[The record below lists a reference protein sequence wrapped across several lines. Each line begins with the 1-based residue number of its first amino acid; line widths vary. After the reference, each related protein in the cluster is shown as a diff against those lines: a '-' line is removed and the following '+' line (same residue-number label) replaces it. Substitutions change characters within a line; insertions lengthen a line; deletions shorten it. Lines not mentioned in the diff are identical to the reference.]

1 MHLVLFQMMES
12 EIYLNQIKMEK
23 SMKEINVAVT
33 GGAGQIAYS
42 LLPRLVSGETFGPD
56 IKVNLRLIEIP
67 QVVDKLQ
74 GTIMELIDCGFDQTG
89 ELTATSDIREG
100 VKDAD
105 WVLLV
110 GSIPRGIVIDGKKI
124 EERSDLLKINGGI
137 FTDQG
142 AAIGQVAKP
151 DAKILVV
158 GNPANTNALIGMNSA
173 KNPSQQWFA
182 MTALDANRA
191 KAQLAEK
198 AGTSISSVKN
208 MIIWGNHSP
217 TMYPDPYNATING
230 VSAAETINDDQ
241 WLAEEY
247 LPLVQQRGKAVIDAR
262 GASSAASAANA
273 AIDTVKAVMNPTP
286 DGDCFSAAIASDGSY
301 GVPQGL
307 IFGFPLRTSANG
319 EVEIIQGIEL
329 NEFAQSK
336 IAITTQE
343 LESEREAVA
352 DLID

>member
-1 MHLVLFQMMES
+1 
-12 EIYLNQIKMEK
+12 
-23 SMKEINVAVT
+23 MKEINVAVT

-42 LLPRLVSGETFGPD
+42 LLPRLVSGETFGSD
-56 IKVNLRLIEIP
+56 TKVNLRLIEIP

-74 GTIMELIDCGFDQTG
+74 GTIMELIDCGFEQTG

-142 AAIGQVAKP
+142 AAMGDLSKP

-173 KNPSQQWFA
+173 NNAGQQWFA

-198 AGTSISSVKN
+198 AKVEISSLKN

-217 TMYPDPYNATING
+217 TMYPDPYNATIDG
-230 VSAAETINDDQ
+230 TSAAEVINDIN
-241 WLAEEY
+241 WLEDDY

-273 AIDTVKAVMNPTP
+273 AIDTVKSVINPTQE
-286 DGDCFSAAIASDGSY
+286 GDCFSAAVVSDGSY
-301 GVPQGL
+301 GVPEGL
-307 IFGFPLRTSANG
+307 IFGFPLRTNQSG
-319 EVEIIQGIEL
+319 EVEIVQGIEI
-329 NEFAQSK
+329 NDFAKSK
-336 IAITTQE
+336 IQITTEE

-352 DLID
+352 DLIS

>member
-1 MHLVLFQMMES
+1 
-12 EIYLNQIKMEK
+12 
-23 SMKEINVAVT
+23 MKEINVAVT

-42 LLPRLVSGETFGPD
+42 LLPRLVSGETFGSD
-56 IKVNLRLIEIP
+56 TKVNLRLIEIP

-74 GTIMELIDCGFDQTG
+74 GTIMELIDCGFEQTG
-89 ELTATSDIREG
+89 KLIATSDIKEG

-142 AAIGQVAKP
+142 AAIGELAKS
-151 DAKILVV
+151 DAKVLVV
-158 GNPANTNALIGMNSA
+158 GNPANTNALIGMNKANNS
-173 KNPSQQWFA
+173 SQQWFA

-198 AGTSISSVKN
+198 AGVEISSLKN
-208 MIIWGNHSP
+208 MVIWGNHSP
-217 TMYPDPYNATING
+217 TMYPDPYNATIDG
-230 VSAAETINDDQ
+230 QSAAEVINDSR
-241 WLAEEY
+241 WLEDDY

-273 AIDTVKAVMNPTP
+273 AIDTVKSVINPTEE
-286 DGDCFSAAIASDGSY
+286 GDCFSAAVVSDGSY
-301 GVPQGL
+301 GVPEGL
-307 IFGFPLRTSANG
+307 IFGFPLQTKQEG
-319 EVEIIQGIEL
+319 KVEIIQGIEL
-329 NEFAQSK
+329 NDFAKAK
-336 IAITTQE
+336 IKITTEE
-343 LESEREAVA
+343 LESERQAVA
-352 DLID
+352 DLIS

>member
-1 MHLVLFQMMES
+1 
-12 EIYLNQIKMEK
+12 
-23 SMKEINVAVT
+23 MKEINVAVT

-56 IKVNLRLIEIP
+56 TKVNLRLIEIP

-74 GTIMELIDCGFDQTG
+74 GTIMELIDCGFEQTG
-89 ELTATSDIREG
+89 KLIATSDIKEG

-142 AAIGQVAKP
+142 AAIGELAKS
-151 DAKILVV
+151 DAKVLVV
-158 GNPANTNALIGMNSA
+158 GNPANTNALIGMNKANNS
-173 KNPSQQWFA
+173 SQQWFA

-198 AGTSISSVKN
+198 AGVEISSLKN
-208 MIIWGNHSP
+208 MVIWGNHSP
-217 TMYPDPYNATING
+217 TMYPDPYNATIDG
-230 VSAAETINDDQ
+230 QSAAEVINDSR
-241 WLAEEY
+241 WLEDDY

-273 AIDTVKAVMNPTP
+273 AIDTVKSVINPTEE
-286 DGDCFSAAIASDGSY
+286 GDCFSAAVVSDGSY
-301 GVPQGL
+301 GVPEGL
-307 IFGFPLRTSANG
+307 IFGFPLQTTKEG
-319 EVEIIQGIEL
+319 KVEIIQGIEL
-329 NEFAQSK
+329 NDFAKAK
-336 IAITTQE
+336 IKITTEE
-343 LESEREAVA
+343 LMSERQAVA
-352 DLID
+352 DLIS

>member
-1 MHLVLFQMMES
+1 
-12 EIYLNQIKMEK
+12 
-23 SMKEINVAVT
+23 MKEINVAVT

-42 LLPRLVSGETFGPD
+42 LLPRLISGETFGPD
-56 IKVNLRLIEIP
+56 TKVNLRLIEIP

-74 GTIMELIDCGFDQTG
+74 GTIMELIDCGFEQTG
-89 ELTATSDIREG
+89 ELIATSDIKEG
-100 VKDAD
+100 VEDAD
-105 WVLLV
+105 WILLV

-137 FTDQG
+137 FTGQG
-142 AAIGQVAKP
+142 SAIGELAKS

-158 GNPANTNALIGMNSA
+158 GNPANTNALIGMHAANNST
-173 KNPSQQWFA
+173 QQWFA

-198 AGTSISSVKN
+198 AAVEISSVKN

-230 VSAAETINDDQ
+230 ASAAEVINDSL
-241 WLAEEY
+241 WLEDSY

-273 AIDTVKAVMNPTP
+273 AIDTVKAVINPTKE
-286 DGDCFSAAIASDGSY
+286 GDCFSAAVVSDGSY
-301 GVPQGL
+301 GIREGL
-307 IFGFPLRTSANG
+307 IFGFPLRTNSN
-319 EVEIIQGIEL
+319 
-329 NEFAQSK
+329 
-336 IAITTQE
+336 
-343 LESEREAVA
+343 
-352 DLID
+352 

>member
-1 MHLVLFQMMES
+1 
-12 EIYLNQIKMEK
+12 
-23 SMKEINVAVT
+23 MKEINVAVT

-56 IKVNLRLIEIP
+56 TRVNLRLIEIP

-74 GTIMELIDCGFDQTG
+74 GTIMELVDCGFDQTG

-105 WVLLV
+105 WILLV
-110 GSIPRGIVIDGKKI
+110 GSIPRGIVIDGQKI

-142 AAIGQVAKP
+142 SAIGELAKS

-173 KNPSQQWFA
+173 NNPSQQWFA

-198 AGTSISSVKN
+198 AGVNISSLKN

-217 TMYPDPYNATING
+217 TMYPDPYNATIDG
-230 VSAAETINDDQ
+230 TSAAEVINDSK
-241 WLAEEY
+241 WLEDNY

-273 AIDTVKAVMNPTP
+273 AIDTVKSVINPT
-286 DGDCFSAAIASDGSY
+286 DEGDCFSAAVVSDGSY
-301 GVPQGL
+301 GVPEGL
-307 IFGFPLRTSANG
+307 IFGFPLRTTTDG
-319 EVEIIQGIEL
+319 DVEIIQGIEL
-329 NEFAQSK
+329 NSFANSK
-336 IAITTQE
+336 IQITTEE
-343 LESEREAVA
+343 LESEREAVV
-352 DLID
+352 DLIS

>member
-1 MHLVLFQMMES
+1 
-12 EIYLNQIKMEK
+12 
-23 SMKEINVAVT
+23 MKEINVAVT

-42 LLPRLVSGETFGPD
+42 LLPRLISGETFGQD
-56 IKVNLRLIEIP
+56 TKVNLRLVEIP

-74 GTIMELIDCGFDQTG
+74 GTIMELIDCGFEQTG
-89 ELTATSDIREG
+89 ELIATSDIKEG

-142 AAIGQVAKP
+142 AAIGEFAKP

-173 KNPSQQWFA
+173 NNPNQKWFA

-198 AGTSISSVKN
+198 AEVKISSLKN

-217 TMYPDPYNATING
+217 TMYPDPYNATIDG
-230 VSAAETINDDQ
+230 TSAAEVINDAKWIEDN
-241 WLAEEY
+241 Y

-273 AIDTVKAVMNPTP
+273 AIDTVKSVMSPTP

-301 GVPQGL
+301 GVPEGL
-307 IFGFPLRTSANG
+307 IFGYPLRTSSSG

-329 NEFAQSK
+329 NEFAKAK
-336 IAITTQE
+336 IQITTEE
-343 LESEREAVA
+343 LESEREAVS
-352 DLID
+352 DLIN

>member
-1 MHLVLFQMMES
+1 
-12 EIYLNQIKMEK
+12 
-23 SMKEINVAVT
+23 MKEINVAVT

-42 LLPRLVSGETFGPD
+42 LLPRLVSGETFGLD
-56 IKVNLRLIEIP
+56 TKVNLRLIEIP
-67 QVVDKLQ
+67 QVVEKLQ
-74 GTIMELIDCGFDQTG
+74 GTIMELTDCGFDQTG
-89 ELTATSDIREG
+89 ELIATSDIKVG

-142 AAIGQVAKP
+142 AAIGELAKS
-151 DAKILVV
+151 DAKVLVV

-173 KNPSQQWFA
+173 GNNQQEWFA

-198 AGTSISSVKN
+198 AKVDISTLKN

-217 TMYPDPYNATING
+217 TMYPDPYNATIDG
-230 VSAAETINDDQ
+230 TSAAEVINDSK
-241 WLAEEY
+241 WLEEEY

-273 AIDTVKAVMNPTP
+273 AIDTVKSVINPTP
-286 DGDCFSAAIASDGSY
+286 EGDCFSAAVVSDGSY
-301 GVPQGL
+301 GVPKGL
-307 IFGFPLRTSANG
+307 IFGFPLKTTKEG
-319 EVEIIQGIEL
+319 KVEIIQGIKL

-336 IAITTQE
+336 IKVTTDE

-352 DLID
+352 DLI

>member
-1 MHLVLFQMMES
+1 
-12 EIYLNQIKMEK
+12 
-23 SMKEINVAVT
+23 MKEINVAVT

-42 LLPRLVSGETFGPD
+42 LLPRLVSGETFGSD
-56 IKVNLRLIEIP
+56 TKVNLRLIEIP

-74 GTIMELIDCGFDQTG
+74 GTIMELIDCGFEQTG
-89 ELTATSDIREG
+89 KLIATSDIKEG

-142 AAIGQVAKP
+142 AAIGELAKS
-151 DAKILVV
+151 DAKVLVV
-158 GNPANTNALIGMNSA
+158 GNPANTNALIGMNKANNS
-173 KNPSQQWFA
+173 SQQWFA

-198 AGTSISSVKN
+198 AGVEISSLKKMV
-208 MIIWGNHSP
+208 IWGNHSP
-217 TMYPDPYNATING
+217 TMYPDPYNATIDG
-230 VSAAETINDDQ
+230 QSAAEVINDSR
-241 WLAEEY
+241 WLEDDY

-273 AIDTVKAVMNPTP
+273 AIDTVKSVINPTEE
-286 DGDCFSAAIASDGSY
+286 GDCFSAAVVSDGSY
-301 GVPQGL
+301 GVPEGL
-307 IFGFPLRTSANG
+307 IFGFPLQTTQEG
-319 EVEIIQGIEL
+319 KVEIIQGIEL
-329 NEFAQSK
+329 NDFAKAK
-336 IAITTQE
+336 IKITTEE
-343 LESEREAVA
+343 LESERQAVA
-352 DLID
+352 DLIS

>member
-1 MHLVLFQMMES
+1 MFQQMEK
-12 EIYLNQIKMEK
+12 EIYLNQFNKEIK
-23 SMKEINVAVT
+23 MKEINVAVT

-42 LLPRLVSGETFGPD
+42 LLPRLVSGETFGQD
-56 IKVNLRLIEIP
+56 TKVNLRLIEIP

-89 ELTATSDIREG
+89 ELLATSDIREG

-142 AAIGQVAKP
+142 SAIGELAKQ

-158 GNPANTNALIGMNSA
+158 GNPANTNALIGMNKA
-173 KNPSQQWFA
+173 NNPSQQWFA

-198 AGTSISSVKN
+198 ANVEISSVKN
-208 MIIWGNHSP
+208 MVIWGNHSP

-230 VSAAETINDDQ
+230 QSAAEVINDGS
-241 WLAEEY
+241 WLEDDY

-273 AIDTVKAVMNPTP
+273 AIDTIKSVINPTE

-301 GVPQGL
+301 DVPEGL
-307 IFGFPLRTSANG
+307 IFGFPLRTTQEG
-319 EVEIIQGIEL
+319 TVEIIQGVEL
-329 NEFAQSK
+329 NDFAQAK
-336 IAITTQE
+336 IKVTTDE
-343 LESEREAVA
+343 LQSEREAVE
-352 DLID
+352 DLIS